1 MCPHLSA
8 KNADVGILSASD
20 PHPIRIPLLGTSVY
34 TRYPSTNDRSMMSTG
49 GRSVCS
55 HSNGRTGSGR
65 SMGSYSCGSPATA
78 PLAVTSP
85 RGRGSPVSTGGRSV
99 CSHSSGH
106 TGSGRSTGSY
116 SRGSPATA
124 PFAVTQ
130 RGGRGRS
137 SPQGRGSPRA
147 TPEATT
153 SQRGGRGRSSP
164 QGRGSPRATPEAT
177 TSQRGGRGRS
187 SPQGRGHGP
196 PRPPATATATA
207 AAAAPS
213 ASTAAAAAQSASTAA
228 AAPSASGDDS
238 SFSYARVM
246 AMKYKDLQKECKN
259 RKLKATGTTE
269 QLRNRLMG
277 KEGMF
282 IFLNQTELLTNTLTF
297 CIQILKTQAL
307 TNPAINNRFLGRT
320 VRQKC
325 T

>member
-1 MCPHLSA
+1 MCPHVSA
-8 KNADVGILSASD
+8 YVRKNCGRPHLVRIRSASN
-20 PHPIRIPLLGTSVY
+20 PHPTARHFY

-49 GRSVCS
+49 GRT
-55 HSNGRTGSGR
+55 NGRTGSGR
-65 SMGSYSCGSPATA
+65 SMGSYSRGSPATA
-78 PLAVTSP
+78 PSAVTSP

-99 CSHSSGH
+99 CSHSSGR

-130 RGGRGRS
+130 RGGRV
-137 SPQGRGSPRA
+137 
-147 TPEATT
+147 
-153 SQRGGRGRSSP
+153 RSSP

-238 SFSYARVM
+238 FLSHARVM

-259 RKLKATGTTE
+259 RKLKATRTIE

-277 KEGMF
+277 NEGVF
-282 IFLNQTELLTNTLTF
+282 IF
-297 CIQILKTQAL
+297 
-307 TNPAINNRFLGRT
+307 RS
-320 VRQKC
+320 
-325 T
+325 

>member
-124 PFAVTQ
+124 PFAVT
-130 RGGRGRS
+130 
-137 SPQGRGSPRA
+137 
-147 TPEATT
+147 
-153 SQRGGRGRSSP
+153 
-164 QGRGSPRATPEAT
+164 
-177 TSQRGGRGRS
+177 QRGGRGRS

>member
-34 TRYPSTNDRSMMSTG
+34 TRYPSTTDRSMMSTG

-65 SMGSYSCGSPATA
+65 SMGSYSRGSPATA
-78 PLAVTSP
+78 PSAVTSP

-99 CSHSSGH
+99 CSHSSGR

-124 PFAVTQ
+124 PFAVT
-130 RGGRGRS
+130 
-137 SPQGRGSPRA
+137 
-147 TPEATT
+147 
-153 SQRGGRGRSSP
+153 QRGGRGRSSP

-282 IFLNQTELLTNTLTF
+282 IFLNQTELTNTLTF

>member
-65 SMGSYSCGSPATA
+65 SMGSYSRGSPATA
-78 PLAVTSP
+78 PSAVTSP

-99 CSHSSGH
+99 CSHSSGR

-137 SPQGRGSPRA
+137 SPQG
-147 TPEATT
+147 
-153 SQRGGRGRSSP
+153 Q
-164 QGRGSPRATPEAT
+164 GSPRATPEAT

-282 IFLNQTELLTNTLTF
+282 IFLNQTELTNTLTF

>member
-65 SMGSYSCGSPATA
+65 SMGSYSRGSPATA
-78 PLAVTSP
+78 PSAVTSP

-99 CSHSSGH
+99 CSHSSGR

-124 PFAVTQ
+124 PFAVT
-130 RGGRGRS
+130 
-137 SPQGRGSPRA
+137 
-147 TPEATT
+147 
-153 SQRGGRGRSSP
+153 QRGGRGRSSP

-282 IFLNQTELLTNTLTF
+282 IFLNQTELTNTLTF

>member
-99 CSHSSGH
+99 CSHSSGR

-124 PFAVTQ
+124 PFAVT
-130 RGGRGRS
+130 
-137 SPQGRGSPRA
+137 
-147 TPEATT
+147 
-153 SQRGGRGRSSP
+153 QRGGRGRSSP

>member
-164 QGRGSPRATPEAT
+164 QGRG
-177 TSQRGGRGRS
+177 
-187 SPQGRGHGP
+187 HGP

-277 KEGMF
+277 NEGMF
-282 IFLNQTELLTNTLTF
+282 IFRN
-297 CIQILKTQAL
+297 
-307 TNPAINNRFLGRT
+307 
-320 VRQKC
+320 
-325 T
+325 

>member
-164 QGRGSPRATPEAT
+164 QGRG
-177 TSQRGGRGRS
+177 
-187 SPQGRGHGP
+187 HGP

-307 TNPAINNRFLGRT
+307 TNPAINNRFLGRK
-320 VRQKC
+320 VRRKC
-325 T
+325 TYGRN